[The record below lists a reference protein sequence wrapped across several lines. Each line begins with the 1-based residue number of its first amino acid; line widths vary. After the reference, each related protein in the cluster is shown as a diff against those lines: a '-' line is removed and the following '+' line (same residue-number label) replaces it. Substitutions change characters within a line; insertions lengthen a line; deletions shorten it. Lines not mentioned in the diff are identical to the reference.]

1 MDRSQ
6 AKSSQEQDNKDPR
19 SRYGQQ
25 VKKTRQGIQEKVD
38 ETMKLEAQ

>member
-19 SRYGQQ
+19 SWNGQQ
-25 VKKTRQGIQEKVD
+25 VKKTRQEIQEKVD